1 MLTRGNAADT
11 NTHARHNADAN
22 KPWAMKGS
30 TMTKTAAG
38 MIDVLGSAR
47 SEVRGGTTMFF
58 GVMADGR
65 FVVTSRFQY
74 ELRTKDRAKAER
86 KFRELC
92 HA

>member
-1 MLTRGNAADT
+1 
-11 NTHARHNADAN
+11 
-22 KPWAMKGS
+22 
-30 TMTKTAAG
+30 MTKTAAG
-38 MIDVLGSAR
+38 MIDVLDSAR

-92 HA
+92 HEGL

>member
-1 MLTRGNAADT
+1 MDMRGTTPNAKQT
-11 NTHARHNADAN
+11 T
-22 KPWAMKGS
+22 AMKGRA
-30 TMTKTAAG
+30 MTKTAAG
-38 MIDVLGSAR
+38 MIDVLDSAR

-92 HA
+92 HEGL